1 MNYEDFLL
9 SKKRMAQPKGFKAST
24 PMMYLWP
31 WQRDL
36 VNWACEVG
44 TAALFEDCGLGKTR
58 QQLAWAEN
66 VVAETGRDVLVLA
79 PLAVAE
85 QTRREGERCGI
96 HSVVCRTGDDCQ
108 QGINITNYEMLEHFD
123 PARFAGIVLDESSI
137 LKNYSGKIRQ
147 SLTDFA
153 SSIPYRLC
161 CTATPAPN
169 DLIEIVNHA
178 EFLGVLRGK
187 EIIAR
192 FFIQDG
198 NTTHAW
204 RLKGHAA
211 KDFYRWMGTWA
222 RAVRTPSDLGYSDD
236 GFILPKM
243 RVHHHIVDGHIS
255 DGFLIPVVA
264 STLQERQQARRES
277 MVDRVNVVAEIA
289 NSFKDQPVLCWC
301 DYNAESEALKKAI
314 PDAVEV
320 KGSDTNSHKV
330 DAMMG
335 FADGK
340 YRVLVTKPSIAGFGM
355 NWQHCN
361 IMTFAGLSD
370 SFEQY
375 YQAIRRCY
383 RFGQTQDVHV
393 HIAHADTEDAVI
405 RNIMRKQDEA
415 SAMMKKLVDFMN
427 EPLKERTHTDSTYHR
442 NEKKEMPVWLA
453 S

>member
-1 MNYEDFLL
+1 MNYEEFL
-9 SKKRMAQPKGFKAST
+9 KTKQRKAQPRGFSPILHMT
-24 PMMYLWP
+24 YLWP
-31 WQRDL
+31 WQREL
-36 VNWACEVG
+36 VNWACEMG

-66 VVAETGRDVLVLA
+66 VRAHTGGNVLVVA

-85 QTRREGERCGI
+85 QTRREGERCGV
-96 HSVVCRTGDDCQ
+96 HSNVCRKQSDCT
-108 QGINITNYEMLEHFD
+108 QGISITNYEMLEHFD
-123 PARFAGIVLDESSI
+123 PTYFSGIVLDESSI

-147 SLTDFA
+147 FLTDFA
-153 SSIPYRLC
+153 SDIPYRLC

-243 RVHHHIVDGHIS
+243 KVHHHIVDGHVS

-277 MVDRVNVVAEIA
+277 LQDRVSAVADIA
-289 NSFKDQPVLCWC
+289 NAFSDQPVLCWC

-320 KGSDTNSHKV
+320 KGSDTNAHKI

-335 FADGK
+335 FADGT

-383 RFGQTQDVHV
+383 RFGQTKDVHV
-393 HIAHADTEDAVI
+393 HIAHAETEDAVI
-405 RNIMRKQDEA
+405 RNIMRKQEDA
-415 SAMMKKLVDFMN
+415 ADMMRRLVEYMKDAAPERAFADGVYHTN
-427 EPLKERTHTDSTYHR
+427 EER
-442 NEKKEMPVWLA
+442 EIPQWLI